1 MNFNFKYIPAF
12 SIIANDK
19 KVEQILN
26 AYYNLLDSAGGKKI
40 DEQDLDKV
48 SPLFYFVLT
57 GGTEKIVLD
66 LVGKRNQ
73 YIKNEPV
80 YLIAHSSDNS
90 LPASLE
96 ILAKLKQDGKKGQ
109 IFYLESST
117 DSSGLDKIQSTVKF
131 ISVKDK
137 LSKSKIG
144 LIGEPSDWLIAS
156 SPKSKIITERW
167 GPMVVTIDLNE
178 VTTNL
183 SRAALATTDNTNLKV
198 KAENILEPSENEIV
212 ENENVYRSVKN
223 IVEKHKLDSL
233 SIRCFDLVL
242 DQKTTGCF
250 AISQLNDDG
259 IIAGCEGDLVS
270 TIGMLVANK
279 LTGKLVWMAN
289 PSKINLDESTLTLAH
304 CTVPRKMINAYNL
317 RSHFESGLGV
327 GIEGKLPQGRV
338 TLFRIG
344 GKNMERLWTAEGE
357 IVETTKDE
365 NLCRTQAKIKLD
377 SSNKLEELLND
388 PLGNHLLMIY
398 GDHTA
403 ELQNYKNFTE
413 NLIEE

>member
-1 MNFNFKYIPAF
+1 MSFTYDVKEISLIKFPSPQVCK
-12 SIIANDK
+12 
-19 KVEQILN
+19 
-26 AYYNLLDSAGGKKI
+26 SAGG
-40 DEQDLDKV
+40 
-48 SPLFYFVLT
+48 VLNNGNDTHWGCLINNRKLVHFT
-57 GGTEKIVLD
+57 G
-66 LVGKRNQ
+66 
-73 YIKNEPV
+73 
-80 YLIAHSSDNS
+80 
-90 LPASLE
+90 
-96 ILAKLKQDGKKGQ
+96 
-109 IFYLESST
+109 
-117 DSSGLDKIQSTVKF
+117 
-131 ISVKDK
+131 
-137 LSKSKIG
+137 
-144 LIGEPSDWLIAS
+144 
-156 SPKSKIITERW
+156 
-167 GPMVVTIDLNE
+167 
-178 VTTNL
+178 
-183 SRAALATTDNTNLKV
+183 
-198 KAENILEPSENEIV
+198 NEIV
-212 ENENVYRSVKN
+212 ENENVYRSVKK
-223 IVEKHKLDSL
+223 IVEKHNLDSL

-242 DQKTTGCF
+242 NQKTTGCF

-270 TIGMLVANK
+270 TVGMLLANK

-289 PSKINLDESTLTLAH
+289 PSKINLNESTLTLAH

-327 GIEGKLPQGRV
+327 VIEGKLRQGRV